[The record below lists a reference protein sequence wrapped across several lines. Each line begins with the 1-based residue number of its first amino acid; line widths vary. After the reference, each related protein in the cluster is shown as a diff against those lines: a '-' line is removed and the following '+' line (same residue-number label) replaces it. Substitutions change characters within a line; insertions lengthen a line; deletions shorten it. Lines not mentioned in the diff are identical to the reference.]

1 MIISP
6 LDRKMLRDLWQ
17 MRSLAAAISV
27 VMGCG
32 VALFILSRSMLHSL
46 ELTQRTYYDRYIFA
60 DAFASIKRAPD
71 SLIERI
77 TEIPG
82 VAIAERRIVVPVNL
96 SAPGLDAPA
105 SGRLISVPDL
115 GEP

>member
-1 MIISP
+1 MIIAP

-46 ELTQRTYYDRYIFA
+46 ELTQRTYYERYNFA
-60 DAFASIKRAPD
+60 DVFASIKRTPD
-71 SLIERI
+71 VLIDRLAQ
-77 TEIPG
+77 IPG
-82 VAIAERRIVVPVNL
+82 VAVAERRIVVPVNL
-96 SAPGLDAPA
+96 SLPDVNEPI
-105 SGRLISVPDL
+105 SGRL
-115 GEP
+115 